1 MTNQVT
7 TLAEGEE
14 QPERILLVDDNPANL
29 QVLFQTLE
37 GRGYNLLV
45 AKDGETALSV
55 ARKGL
60 PALIL
65 LDIMMPG
72 IDGYEVCRRL
82 KNDPAT
88 KEIPV
93 IFLSALGETKDK
105 VRGLDLGAVD
115 YISKPFQADEVIAR
129 VNTHITIYRLRREV
143 QAQKDALERELEVV
157 AKVQYDLLP
166 KRLPEI
172 KGMKLSAYYKTSRYA
187 GGDYYDIIELP
198 DERWGFMVA
207 DAEGHSTPAAV
218 RMAMTCALLRGYP
231 GAASDPDEVL
241 KDLNKTLC
249 EVVGMSFITAIFAVY
264 DGRDNS
270 LRIVKAGHMDP
281 LLYRPSEGE
290 TAEIPCEGTY
300 AMGIEQYDEVPVT
313 ETRLQSGDRLLF
325 YTDGLTEAR
334 NQEGEEFGTERFDG
348 LFSKYKDQSLK
359 EAFENLKEEYFL
371 FFKGLT
377 QHDDITIILME
388 AAGK

>member
-7 TLAEGEE
+7 TFADDQE
-14 QPERILLVDDNPANL
+14 QPERILLVDDNPTNL

-45 AKDGETALSV
+45 AKDGETAISIV
-55 ARKGL
+55 RKAL
-60 PALIL
+60 PELIL

-82 KNDPAT
+82 KNDPTT
-88 KEIPV
+88 KEIPI

-115 YISKPFQADEVIAR
+115 YISKPFQAEEVIAR
-129 VNTHITIYRLRREV
+129 VNTHITIDRLRREV

-231 GAASDPDEVL
+231 GAASNPDEVL
-241 KDLNKTLC
+241 KDLNRTLC
-249 EVVGMSFITAIFAVY
+249 KVVGMSFITAIFAVY

-281 LLYRPSEGE
+281 LLYRPSKGE
-290 TAEIPCEGTY
+290 TVEIPCEGTY

-313 ETRLQSGDRLLF
+313 EIRLQSGDRLLF
-325 YTDGLTEAR
+325 YTDG
-334 NQEGEEFGTERFDG
+334 FTERVQPGRGNVRPRKTVPATFQRPRG
-348 LFSKYKDQSLK
+348 NPK
-359 EAFENLKEEYFL
+359 EILDAIVDDAERFA
-371 FFKGLT
+371 KGLPA
-377 QHDDITIILME
+377 DDDQALLLCVV
-388 AAGK
+388 A

>member
-1 MTNQVT
+1 MTNHSPPST
-7 TLAEGEE
+7 DSRAEA
-14 QPERILLVDDNPANL
+14 ERILLVDDNPANL

-45 AKDGETALSV
+45 AKDGETALTIV
-55 ARKGL
+55 KKAL
-60 PALIL
+60 PELIL

-72 IDGYEVCRRL
+72 IDGYEVCRQL
-82 KNDPAT
+82 KENPAT
-88 KEIPV
+88 RDIPV
-93 IFLSALGETKDK
+93 IFLSALDDTKDK

-129 VNTHITIYRLRREV
+129 VNTHLTIHRLQQQLQE
-143 QAQKDALERELEVV
+143 QKDALERELEVV

-172 KGMKLSAYYKTSRYA
+172 KGMKLSAYYQTSRYA

-231 GAASDPDEVL
+231 GAASDPGEVL
-241 KDLNKTLC
+241 KDLNRTLC
-249 EVVGMSFITAIFAVY
+249 EVVGMSFITAIYAVY
-264 DGRDNS
+264 NGRDQS

-281 LLYRPSEGE
+281 LLYRPAEGE
-290 TAEIPCEGTY
+290 TAEIPCAGTF
-300 AMGIEQYDEVPVT
+300 AMGIEDYGEVPLT
-313 ETRLQSGDRLLF
+313 EISLQAGDRLLF
-325 YTDGLTEAR
+325 YTDGLTER
-334 NQEGEEFGTERFDG
+334 FNPEGEMYGLERLRRQLSKDHGDNPREILDAIVDDAERF
-348 LFSKYKDQSLK
+348 
-359 EAFENLKEEYFL
+359 A
-371 FFKGLT
+371 KGLPA
-377 QHDDITIILME
+377 DDDQALLLCVVE
-388 AAGK
+388 

>member
-1 MTNQVT
+1 
-7 TLAEGEE
+7 
-14 QPERILLVDDNPANL
+14 
-29 QVLFQTLE
+29 
-37 GRGYNLLV
+37 
-45 AKDGETALSV
+45 
-55 ARKGL
+55 
-60 PALIL
+60 
-65 LDIMMPG
+65 
-72 IDGYEVCRRL
+72 
-82 KNDPAT
+82 
-88 KEIPV
+88 V

-143 QAQKDALERELEVV
+143 QAQRDALERELEVV

-218 RMAMTCALLRGYP
+218 RMAMTCALLRGSP

-241 KDLNKTLC
+241 KDLNRTLC
-249 EVVGMSFITAIFAVY
+249 KVVGMSFITAIFAVY
-264 DGRDNS
+264 DGGDNS

-300 AMGIEQYDEVPVT
+300 AMGIEHYDEVPVT
-313 ETRLQSGDRLLF
+313 EIRLQSGDRLLF
-325 YTDGLTEAR
+325 YTDGLTEQF
-334 NQEGEEFGTERFDG
+334 NPEGEMYGLERLCRQLSKDYGDSPKEILDTIVDDAERFAEG
-348 LFSKYKDQSLK
+348 LPAEDDQALLLCVV
-359 EAFENLKEEYFL
+359 E
-371 FFKGLT
+371 
-377 QHDDITIILME
+377 
-388 AAGK
+388 

>member
-1 MTNQVT
+1 MTDN
-7 TLAEGEE
+7 LAPTADSQTE
-14 QPERILLVDDNPANL
+14 PERILLVDDNPTNL
-29 QVLFQTLE
+29 QVLFKTLE
-37 GRGYNLLV
+37 GRGYNLLI
-45 AKDGETALSV
+45 AKNGETALAV
-55 ARKGL
+55 AKKAL
-60 PALIL
+60 PELIL
-65 LDIMMPG
+65 LDIMMPDV
-72 IDGYEVCRRL
+72 DGYEVCRRL
-82 KNDPAT
+82 KKDST
-88 KEIPV
+88 TSEIPV
-93 IFLSALGETKDK
+93 IFLSALDDTKDK
-105 VRGLDLGAVD
+105 VKGFHLGAVD

-172 KGMKLSAYYKTSRYA
+172 KGMKLAAYYKTSRYA

-207 DAEGHSTPAAV
+207 DAEGHSAPAAV

-270 LRIVKAGHMDP
+270 LRIVKAGHMNP
-281 LLYRPSEGE
+281 LLHRPSKGE
-290 TAEIPCEGTY
+290 TIEIPCEGTY

-313 ETRLQSGDRLLF
+313 EIKLQSGDRLLF
-325 YTDGLTEAR
+325 YTDGFSER
-334 NQEGEEFGTERFDG
+334 FNPEGEMYGLERLCRQLSKDHGDSPQEILDAIVDDEERF
-348 LFSKYKDQSLK
+348 
-359 EAFENLKEEYFL
+359 A
-371 FFKGLT
+371 KGLPAE
-377 QHDDITIILME
+377 DDQALLLCVLE
-388 AAGK
+388 

>member
-7 TLAEGEE
+7 TFVDGQE
-14 QPERILLVDDNPANL
+14 QPERILLVDDNPTNL

-45 AKDGETALSV
+45 AKDGETALTIV
-55 ARKGL
+55 KKAL
-60 PALIL
+60 PELIL

-72 IDGYEVCRRL
+72 IDGYEVCRQL
-82 KNDPAT
+82 KENPAT
-88 KEIPV
+88 RNIPV
-93 IFLSALGETKDK
+93 IFLSALDDTKDK

-129 VNTHITIYRLRREV
+129 VNTHLTIHRLQQQLQE
-143 QAQKDALERELEVV
+143 QKDVV

-172 KGMKLSAYYKTSRYA
+172 KGMKLSAYYQTSRYA

-231 GAASDPDEVL
+231 GAASDPGKVL
-241 KDLNKTLC
+241 KDLNRTLC

-281 LLYRPSEGE
+281 LLYRPAEGE
-290 TAEIPCEGTY
+290 TVEIPCEGTY

-325 YTDGLTEAR
+325 YTDGLTELF
-334 NQEGEEFGTERFDG
+334 NPEGEMYGLERLCRQLSKDHGGNPKEILDAIVDDAERF
-348 LFSKYKDQSLK
+348 
-359 EAFENLKEEYFL
+359 A
-371 FFKGLT
+371 KGLPA
-377 QHDDITIILME
+377 DDDQALLLCVVE
-388 AAGK
+388 

>member
-1 MTNQVT
+1 MTNHSPPST
-7 TLAEGEE
+7 DSRAEA
-14 QPERILLVDDNPANL
+14 ERILLVDDNPTNL

-45 AKDGETALSV
+45 AKDGEKALTIV
-55 ARKGL
+55 KKAL
-60 PALIL
+60 PELIL

-72 IDGYEVCRRL
+72 IDGYEVCRQL
-82 KNDPAT
+82 KENPAT
-88 KEIPV
+88 RDIPV
-93 IFLSALGETKDK
+93 IFLSALDDTKDK

-129 VNTHITIYRLRREV
+129 VNTHLTIHRLQQQLQE
-143 QAQKDALERELEVV
+143 QKDALERELEVV

-172 KGMKLSAYYKTSRYA
+172 KGMKLSAYYQTSRYA

-231 GAASDPDEVL
+231 GAASDPGEVL
-241 KDLNKTLC
+241 KDLNRTLC
-249 EVVGMSFITAIFAVY
+249 EVVGMSFITAIYAVY
-264 DGRDNS
+264 NGRDQS

-281 LLYRPSEGE
+281 LLYRPAEGE
-290 TAEIPCEGTY
+290 TIEIPCEGTY

-325 YTDGLTEAR
+325 YTDGLTEQF
-334 NQEGEEFGTERFDG
+334 NPEGEMYGLERLRRQLSKDHGDNPREILDAIVDDAERF
-348 LFSKYKDQSLK
+348 
-359 EAFENLKEEYFL
+359 A
-371 FFKGLT
+371 KGLPA
-377 QHDDITIILME
+377 DDDQALLLCVVE
-388 AAGK
+388 

>member
-7 TLAEGEE
+7 TFADGQE
-14 QPERILLVDDNPANL
+14 QPERILLVDDNPTNL

-45 AKDGETALSV
+45 AKDGETAISIV
-55 ARKGL
+55 RKAL
-60 PALIL
+60 PELIL

-82 KNDPAT
+82 KNDPTT
-88 KEIPV
+88 KEIPI

-115 YISKPFQADEVIAR
+115 YISKPFQAEEVIAR

-281 LLYRPSEGE
+281 LLYRPSKGE
-290 TAEIPCEGTY
+290 TVEIPCEGTY

-325 YTDGLTEAR
+325 YTDGFSER
-334 NQEGEEFGTERFDG
+334 FNPEGEMYGLERLCRQLSKDHGDNPKEILDAIVDDAERF
-348 LFSKYKDQSLK
+348 
-359 EAFENLKEEYFL
+359 A
-371 FFKGLT
+371 KGLPA
-377 QHDDITIILME
+377 DDDQALLLCVVE
-388 AAGK
+388 

>member
-7 TLAEGEE
+7 IFADGQE
-14 QPERILLVDDNPANL
+14 QPERILLVDDNPTNL

-45 AKDGETALSV
+45 AKDGETAIPIV
-55 ARKGL
+55 KKAL
-60 PALIL
+60 PELIL

-82 KNDPAT
+82 KNDPTT
-88 KEIPV
+88 KEIPI

-115 YISKPFQADEVIAR
+115 YISKPFQAEEVIAR

-157 AKVQYDLLP
+157 AEVQYDLLP

-207 DAEGHSTPAAV
+207 DAEGHSTPRCCSYGHDLCPVAW
-218 RMAMTCALLRGYP
+218 LP
-231 GAASDPDEVL
+231 GS
-241 KDLNKTLC
+241 
-249 EVVGMSFITAIFAVY
+249 G
-264 DGRDNS
+264 
-270 LRIVKAGHMDP
+270 
-281 LLYRPSEGE
+281 
-290 TAEIPCEGTY
+290 
-300 AMGIEQYDEVPVT
+300 Q
-313 ETRLQSGDRLLF
+313 QSG
-325 YTDGLTEAR
+325 
-334 NQEGEEFGTERFDG
+334 
-348 LFSKYKDQSLK
+348 
-359 EAFENLKEEYFL
+359 
-371 FFKGLT
+371 
-377 QHDDITIILME
+377 
-388 AAGK
+388 

>member
-7 TLAEGEE
+7 TFADGQE
-14 QPERILLVDDNPANL
+14 QPERILLVDDNPTNL

-45 AKDGETALSV
+45 AKDGETAISIV
-55 ARKGL
+55 RKAL
-60 PALIL
+60 PELIL

-82 KNDPAT
+82 KNDPTT
-88 KEIPV
+88 KEIPI
-93 IFLSALGETKDK
+93 IFLSALDETKDK

-115 YISKPFQADEVIAR
+115 YISKPFQAEEVIAR
-129 VNTHITIYRLRREV
+129 VNTHITIDRLRREV

-231 GAASDPDEVL
+231 GAASNPDEVL

-249 EVVGMSFITAIFAVY
+249 KVVGMSFITAIFAVY

-281 LLYRPSEGE
+281 LLYRPSKGE
-290 TAEIPCEGTY
+290 TVEIPCEGTY

-325 YTDGLTEAR
+325 YTDGLTEQF
-334 NQEGEEFGTERFDG
+334 NPEGEMYGLERLSQQLSKDHGDSPKEILDAIVDDAERF
-348 LFSKYKDQSLK
+348 
-359 EAFENLKEEYFL
+359 A
-371 FFKGLT
+371 KGLPA
-377 QHDDITIILME
+377 DDDQALLLCVV
-388 AAGK
+388 A